1 MRLCPPPQDTGQE
14 SGGDNDSN
22 GEGLHVGDEQ
32 REGEGGARMN
42 SHAVL
47 TRLTHG
53 TGKKSATPESLPAC
67 LNCDQPYVPKKK
79 DQKFCSDRCRIKNWN
94 FKITINRIIVIGS
107 IGMFF

>member
-1 MRLCPPPQDTGQE
+1 
-14 SGGDNDSN
+14 
-22 GEGLHVGDEQ
+22 
-32 REGEGGARMN
+32 MN

-94 FKITINRIIVIGS
+94 FKTAGQRAIADLQKENAAILARLERAEAWIADFEKNLSKACQLGKVNIHPGAIL
-107 IGMFF
+107 